1 MFRKWQTLR
10 KRSKGFT
17 LIELMIVV
25 AIIAILAAIAIPQYK
40 KFQLKAKTAE
50 AKTNLGAIRT
60 AEEAYAAEED
70 VYVLAANYPAI
81 GSVGSAKQ
89 TWTAGS
95 ASGFDTI
102 GFQPAGD
109 VYYSYG
115 VGTQACTTGGAQG
128 STSGE
133 KTGIKAGTIDIY
145 ICAVGDLDGDGTKAG
160 FQMTDESPDI
170 TDLARGEF

>member
-70 VYVLAANYPAI
+70 VYVLAANYP
-81 GSVGSAKQ
+81 GKPGSAKQ
-89 TWTAGS
+89 SWDPDKAK
-95 ASGFDTI
+95 GFTSI

-109 VYYSYG
+109 VYYTYG
-115 VGTQACTTGGAQG
+115 VGDSACTVDGAQG
-128 STSGE
+128 TTSGE

-145 ICAVGDLDGDGTKAG
+145 ICASGDLDADGTKAG